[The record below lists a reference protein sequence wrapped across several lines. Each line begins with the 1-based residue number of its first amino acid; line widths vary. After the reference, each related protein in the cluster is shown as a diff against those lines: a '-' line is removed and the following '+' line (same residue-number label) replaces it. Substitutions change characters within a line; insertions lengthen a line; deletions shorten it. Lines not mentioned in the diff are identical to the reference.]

1 MGDRGAAGVGDL
13 PAVLAPALVKSRAI
27 TDIVD
32 MSKAPTGNLSLKA
45 LVEDARGIGISADE
59 VREIHKVVKS
69 HRPPADVRAVEV
81 NFGRDWIGAPAA
93 WIWYLVEDDL
103 DPSKEKIV
111 RLNKFATSV
120 QDALLKTSPSYFPY
134 VDFRATH

>member
-1 MGDRGAAGVGDL
+1 VMG
-13 PAVLAPALVKSRAI
+13 PALVKSRPI

-32 MSKAPTGNLSLKA
+32 MSKASTGKLSLKA

-81 NFGRDWIGAPAA
+81 NFGKDWIGAPAA
-93 WIWYLVEDDL
+93 WISYLVEDDL
-103 DPSKEKIV
+103 DPSEAKIL
-111 RLNKFATSV
+111 RLNKFTTAV
-120 QDALLKTSPSYFPY
+120 RHALLKTSPSYFPY
-134 VDFRATH
+134 VGVRATH